1 MIQEISMLTIGGLI
15 TLTNVCMNKYFVQSA
30 IYNNNLDL
38 SGTQISKLSFLKH
51 LYNLFNNEQLT
62 KLNDR
67 LSTSL
72 LHDLNLA

>member
-1 MIQEISMLTIGGLI
+1 
-15 TLTNVCMNKYFVQSA
+15 MNKYFVQSA

-51 LYNLFNNEQLT
+51 LYNLDTFYLHLQIVLCLQNCLFNNEQLT